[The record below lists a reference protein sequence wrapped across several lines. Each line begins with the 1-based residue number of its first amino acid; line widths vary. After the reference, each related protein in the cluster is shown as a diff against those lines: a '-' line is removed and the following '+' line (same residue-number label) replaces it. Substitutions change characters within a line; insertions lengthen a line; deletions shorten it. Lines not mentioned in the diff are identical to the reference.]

1 MGGGKKSHLEHIFD
15 EEITATSLLNQFRVY
30 VFGKF
35 IWDIKT
41 ISLKRNI
48 YLHLYIYLK
57 YMSIL
62 STYLPS
68 PKKKPTLPS
77 T

>member
-1 MGGGKKSHLEHIFD
+1 MKKHPVKF
-15 EEITATSLLNQFRVY
+15 TATFLLNQFRVY

-62 STYLPS
+62 STYLPRTKIKPAL
-68 PKKKPTLPS
+68 PKLS